1 MPEFFITGGEAMKRY
16 FVRYL
21 LQIIPVLLIISLI
34 VFTLVYM
41 AGDPVAL
48 MLPDSATP
56 EQIAALRDALGLNQP
71 FFVQYWIFLKNM
83 FMGDF
88 GESFRYNQ
96 DALTLV
102 LERFP
107 ASLQVGLLAMVIAVS
122 ISIPLGIWSATK
134 QNSVIDLFITGTSV
148 LGKAM
153 PNFWKGLMLVLIFSV
168 MIPIFP
174 VSGSGSFMHMI
185 LPAIT
190 LGGGTAAE
198 MTRLVRSN
206 MLEALGQ
213 DYVRTAKSKGLK
225 DSVVIYRHAFKNCLI
240 PVITILTVQLPFLIG
255 GSLIT
260 ETVFAWPGIGQ
271 LLVQAVNAR
280 DMAIVQAGVFIIALF
295 VIVMNMLGDILYR
308 LVDPRIKYD

>member
-1 MPEFFITGGEAMKRY
+1 MKRY
-16 FVRYL
+16 LVRYL

-56 EQIAALRDALGLNQP
+56 KQIAALRDALGLNQP
-71 FFVQYWIFLKNM
+71 FFVQYGIFLKNM
-83 FMGDF
+83 IMGDF

-96 DALTLV
+96 DALTIV

-168 MIPIFP
+168 IIPIFP

-308 LVDPRIKYD
+308 VVDPRIKYD

>member
-1 MPEFFITGGEAMKRY
+1 MKRY
-16 FVRYL
+16 LVRYL
-21 LQIIPVLLIISLI
+21 LQFIPVLLIISLI

-56 EQIAALRDALGLNQP
+56 KQIAALRDALGLNQP
-71 FFVQYWIFLKNM
+71 FFVQYGIFLKNM
-83 FMGDF
+83 IMGDF

-96 DALTLV
+96 DALTIV

-168 MIPIFP
+168 IIPIFP

-308 LVDPRIKYD
+308 VVDPRIKYD

>member
-1 MPEFFITGGEAMKRY
+1 
-16 FVRYL
+16 
-21 LQIIPVLLIISLI
+21 
-34 VFTLVYM
+34 M
-41 AGDPVAL
+41 AGDPVSL

-71 FFVQYWIFLKNM
+71 FFVQYGIFLKNM
-83 FMGDF
+83 MMGDF

-96 DALTLV
+96 DAMSIV
-102 LERFP
+102 LERLP
-107 ASLQVGLLAMVIAVS
+107 ASLQVGALAMILAVI
-122 ISIPLGIWSATK
+122 ISIPLGVWSATR

-153 PNFWKGLMLVLIFSV
+153 PNFWKGLMLVLVFSV
-168 MIPIFP
+168 IFPIFP

-213 DYVRTAKSKGLK
+213 DYVRTARSKGLK
-225 DSVVIYRHAFKNCLI
+225 NSVVIYRHAFKNCLI

-308 LVDPRIKYD
+308 VVDPRIKYD